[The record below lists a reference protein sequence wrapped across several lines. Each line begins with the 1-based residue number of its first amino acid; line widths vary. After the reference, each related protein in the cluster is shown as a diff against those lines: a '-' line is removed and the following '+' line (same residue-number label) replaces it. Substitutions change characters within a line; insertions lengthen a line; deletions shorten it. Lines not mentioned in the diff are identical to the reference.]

1 MANLNLSKFSRI
13 VVLTMGITLSIYE
26 SFATEVRN
34 GYIYSFLLNQTNPKA
49 EFLQHH
55 SISVLVATVFFVILF
70 IQIRIKID
78 YWKKRHNV
86 HPFAAQNLENFDQYN
101 KGTIFFVLSLAT
113 ISGIIVFLRVTV
125 VQSDSPNYHLH
136 RLQVIVAGNAVLFNV
151 VPIVLILRNKNIT
164 DSVLKFFGLV
174 STPSHVINAPMANDP
189 NNNFPEP
196 NLNFM
201 AEMPDTRQS
210 SRNQILSV
218 RALASNSN
226 SLPNVQC

>member
-1 MANLNLSKFSRI
+1 
-13 VVLTMGITLSIYE
+13 MGIALSIYE
-26 SFATEVRN
+26 SYATEVRN
-34 GYIYSFLLNQTNPKA
+34 GYIYSFLLNQTNPMA
-49 EFLQHH
+49 EFQQHH
-55 SISVLVATVFFVILF
+55 SISLLVAAVFLIILF
-70 IQIRIKID
+70 IQIRIKVD
-78 YWKKRHNV
+78 YWKKRRNIL
-86 HPFAAQNLENFDQYN
+86 PFAQNLENFDQYN
-101 KGTIFFVLSLAT
+101 KGTIFFVLSLAA
-113 ISGIIVFLRVTV
+113 ISGIIIFLRVTV
-125 VQSDSPNYHLH
+125 VQSDSPDYHLH

-226 SLPNVQC
+226 SLPNVDC